1 MVDTTLF
8 ETSRME
14 QTRITGKHI
23 KAELH
28 FICFACSK
36 SHPVSNSTKKF
47 IEHFRSS
54 RRKRMLK
61 ITNNKICLPCKE
73 KLAVMIYADGKYM
86 RRTPK
91 PPTDQWSM

>member
-14 QTRITGKHI
+14 QARITGKHI
-23 KAELH
+23 KAERY

-36 SHPVSNSTKKF
+36 SHPVSNGTKKF
-47 IEHFRSS
+47 IKHFRSS

-61 ITNNKICLPCKE
+61 ITNNQICIPCKKKIE
-73 KLAVMIYADGKYM
+73 ELVFEDGKYT

-91 PPTDQWSM
+91 PPTLSM

>member
-14 QTRITGKHI
+14 QARITGKHI

-36 SHPVSNSTKKF
+36 SQPVSNSTKEF
-47 IEHFRSS
+47 IGNFRSS

-61 ITNNKICLPCKE
+61 ITKNQICLPCKK
-73 KLAVMIYADGKYM
+73 KLEDIVFLDGKYM

-91 PPTDQWSM
+91 PPTLSM